1 MKKIFRMIVFS
12 GLALFLTALWNKGFQ
27 VSFTPEVFLKA
38 LFLVAVL
45 NYLIVPISKLVL
57 LPLNILTL
65 GLVSLLVY
73 FLLFHFLLTRYSL
86 VIIKGW
92 VFPGFW
98 LIGKTNINYWQNVL
112 LSALSVT
119 TIINFFEKTL

>member
-12 GLALFLTALWNKGFQ
+12 ALALFLTTLWNKGFK
-27 VSFTPEVFLKA
+27 VSFAPDIFLKA
-38 LFLVAVL
+38 LLLIAIL
-45 NYLIVPISKLVL
+45 NYLIVPISKLIL
-57 LPLNILTL
+57 LPLNVITL
-65 GLVSLLVY
+65 GMVSLLVY

-86 VIIKGW
+86 VVIKDW
-92 VFPGFW
+92 IFPGFW
-98 LIGKTNINYWQNVL
+98 LVGKTSINYWQNVL

>member
-12 GLALFLTALWNKGFQ
+12 ALALFLTALWNKGFK
-27 VSFTPEVFLKA
+27 VDFTPEVFLKA
-38 LFLVAVL
+38 LLLVAVL
-45 NYLIVPISKLVL
+45 NYLIVPFSKLIL

-73 FLLFHFLLTRYSL
+73 LLLFHFLLTRYSL
-86 VIIKGW
+86 VIIKEW
-92 VFPGFW
+92 LFPGFW

-119 TIINFFEKTL
+119 TIINFFEKTI